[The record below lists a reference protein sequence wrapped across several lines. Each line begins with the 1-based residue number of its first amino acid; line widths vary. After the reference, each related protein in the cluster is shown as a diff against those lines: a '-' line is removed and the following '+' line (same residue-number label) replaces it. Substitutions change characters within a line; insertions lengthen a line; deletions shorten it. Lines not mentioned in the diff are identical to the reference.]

1 MRRAI
6 LGVFFLVAACG
17 GDVRNNGGAVKRDS
31 SPVDARAERA
41 RYLMTSEAQE
51 VIASFAKSHNQDAL
65 DACLNAWV
73 EENAVEMVGAP
84 VEKPQNVFLRLF
96 LSQCLGD
103 SGPGDLRGA
112 DGASA
117 RTSYIGGDVRM
128 SYLDR

>member
-41 RYLMTSEAQE
+41 RYLLTSEAQE
-51 VIASFAKSHNQDAL
+51 VIASFARSHSQDAL

-73 EENAVEMVGAP
+73 EENAAEFGAP
-84 VEKPQNVFLRLF
+84 VEKPQKVFLRLF

-103 SGPGDLRGA
+103 SEPGDLRGA

-117 RTSYIGGDVRM
+117 RTSYIGGVRM
-128 SYLDR
+128 SYPNQ